1 MFLHVLYHELLNFS
15 REEPLNPF
23 LSDHVWLFIVFPL
36 LGVSK
41 KTGKPIKPR
50 KPEKKKPIK
59 PIKFLKKPA
68 GSVRFRF
75 YNQKTEKT
83 EPNRNRKKPSKTEK
97 TEPEPSQTEKT
108 EPKPEKT
115 KPKPRKPSQTGFC
128 PKKPNRTE
136 SKPVG
141 LTRFRF
147 GFGFFFKKKIFRFGY
162 FFW

>member
-50 KPEKKKPIK
+50 KPERKKNRLNFLKSRPVQFGFGFITKKP
-59 PIKFLKKPA
+59 KKPN
-68 GSVRFRF
+68 R
-75 YNQKTEKT
+75 TET
-83 EPNRNRKKPSKTEK
+83 EKKPSKTEK

-128 PKKPNRTE
+128 PKKSNRTE